1 MLNIFSVPE
10 YASYEDCELPS
21 KFFVKKWNAQINS
34 KMWSGTV
41 CANAA
46 GANAAGANA
55 AGANAAGANSD
66 EDCSANIFIK
76 NCHLIDPLEV
86 LKGDF
91 CVPDCA
97 VLPNYSPSWIRTY
110 EKIQSRDNQAYVDCF
125 ANFLLSRLREKD
137 ITPHCILFYG
147 AKLGISDSY
156 EYKISDQYESIRNQK
171 WFWNGLHRKNAEIR
185 MDLDDGCDYNKYKYI
200 LQNPFKKNELDD
212 NFVEE
217 IENKFL
223 TIDTEEKIE
232 DYNFNNIEEI
242 ADADVLT
249 VNKKTN
255 SVDAAYDDEEE
266 EDGDTDANTDVDT
279 DADTDTDAADIEITL
294 ISKNIPVIT
303 ILQEAHEGTLDS
315 LLDLEEID
323 GIEYQSPEWDILWL
337 AWIFQ
342 IVACLSVLQK
352 VFLFTHNDLHSNNIV
367 WRKTSA
373 PYLYYRSKSGTVW
386 KIPTYGRIF
395 SIIDFGRA
403 IYEFKNE
410 IFISD
415 DHLPGNYAGEQYN
428 FGPFFNPE
436 LPEILPN
443 QSFDLARLAISL
455 LDGLFDEIPKPK
467 NARAKLGKNKL
478 ILHSESNWTVYETKS
493 HLFNLLWSWTIDDQ
507 GRTVYVN
514 KDYTE
519 RYPGFDLYKVIA
531 SSVHCAVPR
540 EELVRKEF
548 AMFRINSL
556 KELPENQKIYSIDA
570 ACDVH

>member
-1 MLNIFSVPE
+1 MFRQ
-10 YASYEDCELPS
+10 LPF
-21 KFFVKKWNAQINS
+21 KP
-34 KMWSGTV
+34 T
-41 CANAA
+41 
-46 GANAAGANA
+46 
-55 AGANAAGANSD
+55 
-66 EDCSANIFIK
+66 
-76 NCHLIDPLEV
+76 
-86 LKGDF
+86 
-91 CVPDCA
+91 
-97 VLPNYSPSWIRTY
+97 
-110 EKIQSRDNQAYVDCF
+110 
-125 ANFLLSRLREKD
+125 REKD

-185 MDLDDGCDYNKYKYI
+185 MDLDNGCDYNKYKYI

-217 IENKFL
+217 IDNKFL
-223 TIDTEEKIE
+223 IIDAEEKIE
-232 DYNFNNIEEI
+232 DYNFNNIEKI

-255 SVDAAYDDEEE
+255 SVDTAYDDDEER
-266 EDGDTDANTDVDT
+266 DGNTDTNTDADADADT
-279 DADTDTDAADIEITL
+279 DTDTDAADIEITL

-367 WRKTSA
+367 WRKTDA
-373 PYLYYRSKSGTVW
+373 PYLFYRSKSGTVW

-410 IFISD
+410 ILI
-415 DHLPGNYAGEQYN
+415 NTYYW
-428 FGPFFNPE
+428 
-436 LPEILPN
+436 IL
-443 QSFDLARLAISL
+443 S
-455 LDGLFDEIPKPK
+455 
-467 NARAKLGKNKL
+467 
-478 ILHSESNWTVYETKS
+478 
-493 HLFNLLWSWTIDDQ
+493 
-507 GRTVYVN
+507 
-514 KDYTE
+514 
-519 RYPGFDLYKVIA
+519 
-531 SSVHCAVPR
+531 
-540 EELVRKEF
+540 
-548 AMFRINSL
+548 
-556 KELPENQKIYSIDA
+556 
-570 ACDVH
+570 